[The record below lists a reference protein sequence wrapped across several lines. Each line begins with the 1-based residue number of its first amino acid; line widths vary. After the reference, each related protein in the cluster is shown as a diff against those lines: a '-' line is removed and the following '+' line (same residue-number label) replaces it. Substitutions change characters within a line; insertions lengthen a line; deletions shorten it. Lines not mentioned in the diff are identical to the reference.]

1 MNWVVFQEHEYFGT
15 TIISIEKTKSDAIK
29 KIHELIKEQSLWLK
43 EGKEWKEQMLKKMS
57 VSDDKIFTSLGF
69 CAQKID

>member
-43 EGKEWKEQMLKKMS
+43 DGREEWEEQMLKK
-57 VSDDKIFTSLGF
+57 
-69 CAQKID
+69 